1 MKLFSRWLCVGAITL
16 CAGLWIVLYLAGCR
30 IAQENGWMENQQALC
45 LAGATLTFAIVSR
58 RQTFPPEKLF
68 CLSLALFC
76 FTFLLREFEL
86 PGGRFPD
93 WARSLLTGKLRRV
106 WLAGL
111 WLALLM
117 IARRE
122 VREIFQVFVSWLRTP
137 SGWVMILGGVF
148 YGATWPLDKYLL
160 DLPKPLNMFLEEL
173 GDSIATLLILQS
185 SLWAGRA
192 INARP
197 PPPAQ
202 EA

>member
-1 MKLFSRWLCVGAITL
+1 MKPFRLWPCLGVIAL
-16 CAGLWIVLYLAGCR
+16 CAGLWIALYLAGYR

-45 LAGATLTFAIVSR
+45 LAGATLMFAIVSR
-58 RQTFPPEKLF
+58 RQTFTPEKLF
-68 CLSLALFC
+68 CISLALFC
-76 FTFLLREFEL
+76 FTFLLREIEL

-111 WLALLM
+111 WLALLI

-122 VREIFQVFVSWLRTP
+122 VRSIFQVFVSWLRTP
-137 SGWVMILGGVF
+137 SGCVMILGGVF
-148 YGATWPLDKYLL
+148 YAATWPLDKHLL
-160 DLPKPLNMFLEEL
+160 HLSGPLNMFLEEL

-192 INARP
+192 INAP
-197 PPPAQ
+197 PAPPAQ
-202 EA
+202 KV